1 MRFGF
6 CLDIWQTALHRKIK
20 CLDLTFI
27 PNLRKPKK
35 PCIGLCYLKK
45 IGKINKKSDE
55 EDEEEEEDYDEDDG
69 SADYDGSGDDFSG
82 SGDYEDE

>member
-1 MRFGF
+1 MWSFHPLYLYISILI
-6 CLDIWQTALHRKIK
+6 CN
-20 CLDLTFI
+20 FI
-27 PNLRKPKK
+27 TRKPKK

-55 EDEEEEEDYDEDDG
+55 DEEEEEDYEDEG